1 MKKRFV
7 SLAAMAVCALGAF
20 AQTES
25 VYTLNGFGDDIL
37 DLFSAALDK
46 GRKYPTPEEFE
57 AAGYDLT
64 ELNFVRSHVR
74 PRSILLDHS
83 KDVNQNVQE
92 GRKLWMNVPI
102 GIGKHQGGY
111 PSANFSDDTFTGWN
125 YTNIFGAW
133 NHALF
138 HVPGVAT
145 DCAHK
150 NGSDIYSGIKFFES
164 WTPGSGAAG
173 WVGKV
178 QTKDPSRYGGYK
190 YVEPLI
196 NALMFFGQDGINY
209 NFEDTGYSQTD
220 VVGFHQACYKLAKE
234 RGFDN
239 FHIGIYTQ
247 LSQLT
252 AGNTAGIFG
261 AKGVKTADCFLNYSN
276 GDFASTISQ
285 SANIAETANSMS
297 TTDGLYQ
304 GAWIVTMGR
313 TWSNLNRDEQAK
325 KVGVVLWGEHSQS
338 RLFSYNQ
345 GYSPTNFEDNYQK
358 LQERFFSGGNR
369 NPAVR
374 PATTNGADWG
384 DGLATFQGL
393 AEYIPERTAIQQN
406 LPFTTYFNIGSGE
419 RYNYKGNRTH
429 GAWYNLGQQ
438 DVVPTYRWL
447 VYGRKNTTPQT
458 SGIPEF
464 TTDDAY
470 IGGSCLRLTNTQAI
484 DLTLYRTKLT
494 VSGANP
500 RVTVALK
507 QPVTGTDVEHVNYPS
522 QQADVYVR
530 YYVGGKWY
538 ESTLNRVNSNDWEE
552 QTVTLSSRVKQ
563 GAEIE
568 YIGLG
573 TNGNTQG
580 LLVGML
586 SFNDDSKVQPAPVRD
601 LVAEVK
607 NPSKTKFSVKMRWDV
622 NATATTRAD
631 YGLVY
636 NDEANIDH
644 FEVFYKNGQDG
655 RVSEVA
661 RTTSWSAFVGN
672 LELPTEGAAEPY
684 IGVRAASVDG
694 KTYSETIWTAL
705 TDLNQEAA
713 PTEYPTIAADPVA
726 ADRYVKAMN
735 TKGATTDIPTQQ
747 WASNPATNGY
757 LLLDKTATVAQG
769 QNITLTLKLSDALK
783 TTIGRAYADWDG
795 DKKFNT
801 KADEAV
807 WDGKS
812 GYNATANTYTINVAV
827 PADARLGEGRI
838 RVAFN
843 EPKPAENPEQLYTI
857 KLSGTNYYFT
867 TTTKTSTETKPGSSE
882 KFTYTVQTTPESF
895 RITKSGSGYTIQSAE
910 TGRWAGYGTATST
923 WDFYDKQ
930 SVWYISSL
938 EGAETTILTSGR
950 TKGFGCDDKPDSPL
964 GAGSGVYTDK
974 NSGYNKWII
983 EPLPVGPVDDHPG
996 YEGTLRQGYAIDI
1009 PIVITGSED
1018 AQREDPLAKSDDK
1031 YLASYLDPESEGA
1044 DIAVAH
1050 RWFANLTTT
1059 GAAQNINCS
1068 WTSSP
1073 ADGSNYVLADQTI
1086 KARQGQKITISWTD
1100 GSQED
1105 GFKYCTGR
1113 AYGDWDCNG
1122 YFNGATTGND
1132 ELIWYCGESN
1142 SKKANDQYTTTF
1154 GFTIPTDAVPGLS
1167 RVRIVMSDAW
1177 FPHPGSS
1184 GMTQKGFTIDLPLE
1198 ITGTNPARKPALDTH
1213 DLYDWLQP
1221 DGYWQMGDLND
1232 DTFLSIYD
1240 VTALISILRNQPAAT
1255 IRRKN
1260 AADVNMDG
1268 VIDQRD
1274 VEAAVSRM
1282 FGGSK

>member
-7 SLAAMAVCALGAF
+7 SLAAMAVCAFSAF
-20 AQTES
+20 AQASES

-64 ELNFVRSHVR
+64 EINFVRSHVR

-83 KDVNQNVQE
+83 KDVNQNVQA

-111 PSANFSDDTFTGWN
+111 PSSNFSDDTFTGWN
-125 YTNIFGAW
+125 YTNVFGSW
-133 NHALF
+133 NHPLF

-178 QTKDPSRYGGYK
+178 QTKDASRYGGYK

-209 NFEDTGYSQTD
+209 NFEDTGYQEAD
-220 VVGFHQACYKLAKE
+220 VVGFHQAAYRLAKE
-234 RGFDN
+234 RGFNN

-247 LSQLT
+247 T
-252 AGNTAGIFG
+252 AAIVNQNFCKSVLGTKETG
-261 AKGVKTADCFLNYSN
+261 KTADAFLNYASSDFSSQIN
-276 GDFASTISQ
+276 ISAMNAEKWYGDAS
-285 SANIAETANSMS
+285 
-297 TTDGLYQ
+297 DVYQ
-304 GAWIVTMGR
+304 GAWIVGMDR
-313 TWSNLNRDEQAK
+313 TWSNLNKDANAK

-338 RLFSYNQ
+338 RLFSYNP

-374 PATTNGADWG
+374 PTPTNAASWN

-429 GAWYNLGQQ
+429 GTWYNLGQQ

-447 VYGRKNTTPQT
+447 VYDRGGSTPQT

-494 VSGANP
+494 ISGANP

-507 QPVTGTDVEHVNYPS
+507 QPVTGTDAENVNHPA

-530 YYVGGKWY
+530 YYAGGKWY
-538 ESTLNRVNSNDWEE
+538 ESKLDRVSSNDWEE

-573 TNGNTQG
+573 TTGNTQG

-586 SFNDDSKVQPAPVRD
+586 SFNDDSQVDPAPVRD

-622 NATATTRAD
+622 DATAQTRAD

-636 NDEANIDH
+636 NDEAGIDH
-644 FEVFYKNGQDG
+644 FEVFYKNGVDG

-661 RTTSWSAFVGN
+661 RTTTWSAFVGN
-672 LELPTEGAAEPY
+672 IELPEEGLVEPY

-694 KTYSETIWTAL
+694 KTYSETIWQAL

-726 ADRYVKAMN
+726 ADRYVSQLS
-735 TKGATTDIPTQQ
+735 TTGATQNIARQAWT
-747 WASNPATNGY
+747 SNPASNGY

-801 KADEAV
+801 KPDEAV
-807 WDGKS
+807 WDGQT

-857 KLSGTNYYFT
+857 KLAGTNYYFT
-867 TTTKTSTETKPGSSE
+867 TITKTSTDTE
-882 KFTYTVQTTPESF
+882 KSTYTVQTTPESF

-910 TGRWAGYGTATST
+910 TDKYAGYRATTGS
-923 WDFYDKQ
+923 WDFYDKP
-930 SVWYISSL
+930 SVWYINSI
-938 EGAETTILTSGR
+938 EGAETTIRKTSASNGV
-950 TKGFGCDDKPDSPL
+950 GFGCDR
-964 GAGSGVYTDK
+964 AGEGEGVYTDK

-983 EPLPVGPVDDHPG
+983 EAIPVGPVDDHPG

-1009 PIVITGSED
+1009 PIVITGSKD
-1018 AQREDPLAKSDDK
+1018 AQREDPTAKDDK
-1031 YLASYLDPESEGA
+1031 YLASYLDPESDGA
-1044 DIAVAH
+1044 TTAINN
-1050 RWFANLTTT
+1050 RWFASLTST
-1059 GAAQNINCS
+1059 GATKNINCS

-1073 ADGSNYVLADQTI
+1073 ADGSNYVLASQTI
-1086 KARQGQKITISWTD
+1086 KAAQGTRVTLSWVD
-1100 GSQED
+1100 ASQND

-1142 SKKANDQYTTTF
+1142 SKKANDQYTTSF
-1154 GFTIPTDAVPGLS
+1154 GFTIPSDAVPGLS
-1167 RVRIVMSDAW
+1167 RVRIVLSDAW

-1184 GMTQKGFTIDLPLE
+1184 GMTQKGFSIDIPLE

-1213 DLYDWLQP
+1213 DAGESLQP
-1221 DGYWQMGDLND
+1221 DGFWLWYDVND
-1232 DTFLSIYD
+1232 DGHVTIGDVNNIIWNLYD
-1240 VTALISILRNQPAAT
+1240 P
-1255 IRRKN
+1255 KN
-1260 AADVNMDG
+1260 AAPFRRRKAAEGTDG
-1268 VIDQRD
+1268 IFDLRD
-1274 VEAAVSRM
+1274 VENAAKAVI
-1282 FGGSK
+1282 GKQ